1 VSCCTTKAAP
11 FGPAAFQSGREPS
24 MSRLWCWK
32 AVQDRR
38 LGHKL
43 TSRCVLSAA
52 KSLKRPSYEARLAL

>member
-1 VSCCTTKAAP
+1 MSCCTTKAAP
-11 FGPAAFQSGREPS
+11 WPCGFSVWERAFHVSPV
-24 MSRLWCWK
+24 WCWK
-32 AVQDRR
+32 TVQDRR